1 MATHHAAP
9 GEVVNLASWA
19 EDLPAEHSKI
29 IARTEAMELARLV
42 LAPGEVIGKHHI
54 NGPLVVQ
61 CLAGDIEIL
70 ALAVT
75 RNVNAGEMLYLPPGE
90 KFTLKA
96 RSQSL
101 VLITFVFVHK

>member
-29 IARTEAMELARLV
+29 IARTEAMELARMV
-42 LAPGEVIGKHHI
+42 LAPGEVIGKHHM

-61 CLAGDIEIL
+61 CLAGGIDIL

-75 RNVNAGEMLYLPPGE
+75 RKVDAGEMLYLPPGE
-90 KFTLKA
+90 KFTLTA

-101 VLITFVFVHK
+101 VLITFVFAPK